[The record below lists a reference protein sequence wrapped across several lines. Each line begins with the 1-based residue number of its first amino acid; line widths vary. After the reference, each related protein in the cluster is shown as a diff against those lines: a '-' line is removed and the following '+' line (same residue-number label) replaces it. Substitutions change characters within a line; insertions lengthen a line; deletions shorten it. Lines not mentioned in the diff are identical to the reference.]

1 MRITKANWA
10 KSVNAAM
17 PIPREIKKVK
27 SLNPRNA
34 YQMKLEREYNS
45 GTSVRHLS
53 EVKMYAGL
61 ARKKKCKKLG
71 IKSLNDNKTI
81 SQSDNS
87 WWQANVDSSSTV
99 VSMSALQTQ
108 FTAASIGADSPTVGF
123 CTRSIYDLYYNLL
136 QPQQRSEFEEA
147 A

>member
-45 GTSVRHLS
+45 GTSVRQPERL
-53 EVKMYAGL
+53 KMYAEL

-71 IKSLNDNKTI
+71 IKSLNGNKLI
-81 SQSDNS
+81 P
-87 WWQANVDSSSTV
+87 
-99 VSMSALQTQ
+99 
-108 FTAASIGADSPTVGF
+108 IIADSQCPASHLAFLNESYIKLCVHK
-123 CTRSIYDLYYNLL
+123 D
-136 QPQQRSEFEEA
+136 EFFRFEPFVKPVELA